1 MFLYV
6 IVWKSHD
13 CTESST
19 EEKGNYGKTWDIL
32 IQYLSMF
39 RKDYYRVFN
48 DVETKQGE

>member
-1 MFLYV
+1 MLLYENPMIILKV
-6 IVWKSHD
+6 PLSK
-13 CTESST
+13 
-19 EEKGNYGKTWDIL
+19 KGNYGKTLDIL